1 MPNLS
6 DYELLKTSHE
16 STAPARRPSPAW
28 KPWALVALIIVVG
41 LVGNLIV
48 GRRQPAPTSVVDD
61 EPAPAVTAT
70 APPAALGGEPMS
82 VVLPSLD
89 LSDTFVRKLVA
100 ALSSHPRIA
109 AWLATDHLVRN
120 FTVVVVNVSEGKIPA
135 VHLQRLRPVGRFQV
149 FERTDDLQID
159 PRSYERY
166 SSLAGAAA
174 SVDPVGLAR
183 LYSTL
188 KPLVEQAHRDLGYL
202 DAPFDRTL
210 ERAIVLLLK
219 TPVLEDP
226 VALKPRSVGYVFA
239 DPRVEALTPAQK
251 QLLRFGSRNVRTIQR
266 ALRQIGLALG
276 IPAQRLP

>member
-6 DYELLKTSHE
+6 DYELQKTPVE
-16 STAPARRPSPAW
+16 STVPARRPPPAW
-28 KPWALVALIIVVG
+28 RPWALIALIIVAGV
-41 LVGNLIV
+41 VGNLILS
-48 GRRQPAPTSVVDD
+48 RRQPAPVPVVDD
-61 EPAPAVTAT
+61 APAPAVTAT
-70 APPAALGGEPMS
+70 APPGPLGGEPMP

-109 AWLATDHLVRN
+109 AWLTTDHLIRN
-120 FTVVVVNVSEGKIPA
+120 FTVVVVNISEGKIPA

-149 FERTDDLQID
+149 FDRPNELRID
-159 PRSYERY
+159 PRSYDRY
-166 SSLAGAAA
+166 SSLAEAAV
-174 SVDPVGLAR
+174 SVDPAGLAR

-188 KPLVEQAHRDLGYL
+188 KPLVEQAYRDLGYV
-202 DAPFDRTL
+202 DVPFDRTL

-219 TPVLEDP
+219 TPVLADP

-251 QLLRFGSRNVRTIQR
+251 QLLRFGGRNVEIVQR

-276 IPAQRLP
+276 IPAQRLS